1 VTPRLLL
8 PLAVLLAAYAL
19 AAPTQAARIAERT
32 AGVDRGGRLDSKRA
46 VISDDGSS
54 VVFDSR
60 NANLAP
66 DPNRRVR
73 DVFVRAVAS
82 SDTRLIS
89 APPSGGA
96 NGSSLAGALSDD
108 GFVVAFESEAT
119 NLVAGDTNGRRD
131 VFIRPG
137 VAPVA
142 LVSRGHDG
150 APANGDSG
158 EADLSASGRMM
169 VFSSRASNLVRGD
182 GNGVSDVFVC
192 DLFTGVIRR
201 VSQSANGAG
210 ANGSSRAPA
219 ISPDGRYVSFY
230 STADNLTRGD
240 RNDLPDVFLADVES
254 GRVRRVSVS
263 SSERAQNDAVEPP
276 FFQVSD
282 VSRGGRYVVFDSD
295 ATNLVRRDR
304 RGHTDV
310 FVRDTRRGRTARAS
324 RARRAEAN
332 SDSVYP
338 RITPNGRFVT
348 FESFANNLFPTDV
361 PGADSFLFDRALELT
376 ALLDVPSSG
385 KVKRPPHRKQLLQRP
400 SLSADGNVAAFTSFA
415 RLVGD
420 DRDRAEDT
428 YVRRTAPAV
437 ARVRVRRGRYRI
449 TADDPRARAFLC
461 RLGRLQGFCKP
472 RGNLA
477 FLPRGRYVFAVRAVG
492 PGMRPGP
499 LARSRFRR

>member
-1 VTPRLLL
+1 LTPRLLL
-8 PLAVLLAAYAL
+8 PLAALLAAYAL

-32 AGVDRGGRLDSKRA
+32 VGVDGGGRQDSQRA

-66 DPNRRVR
+66 DRNGRVR
-73 DVFVRAVAS
+73 DVFVRAVATG
-82 SDTRLIS
+82 DTRLIS

-96 NGSSLAGALSDD
+96 NGGSFGGALSSD
-108 GFVVAFESEAT
+108 GFIVAFESTAS
-119 NLVAGDTNGRRD
+119 NLAAGDSNRRRD
-131 VFIRPG
+131 VFVRPG
-137 VAPVA
+137 VAPVV
-142 LVSRGHDG
+142 LISRGLDG
-150 APANGDSG
+150 APANGESG
-158 EADLSASGRMM
+158 EADLSASGRML
-169 VFSSRASNLVRGD
+169 VFSSTASNLVGGD
-182 GNGVSDVFVC
+182 GNRVRDIFVC
-192 DLFTGVIRR
+192 DLLNGVITR
-201 VSQSANGAG
+201 VSQSADGTGGNAG
-210 ANGSSRAPA
+210 SRAPA

-230 STADNLTRGD
+230 SSADNLVRGD
-240 RNDLPDVFLADVES
+240 RNDLPDVFLADVQT

-276 FFQVSD
+276 YFQVSD

-295 ATNLVRRDR
+295 ATNLVRHDR

-310 FVRDTRRGRTARAS
+310 FVRDTRRGRTARVS

-338 RITPNGRFVT
+338 RITPSGRFVS
-348 FESFANNLFPTDV
+348 FESFANNLFPTDA
-361 PGADSFLFDRALELT
+361 PGADSFLFDRTLELT
-376 ALLDVPSSG
+376 TLLDVPSSG
-385 KVKRPPHRKQLLQRP
+385 RVRRPPHGKQLLQRP

-415 RLVGD
+415 RLVAD

-461 RLGRLQGFCKP
+461 RLGKLQGFCNPK
-472 RGNLA
+472 GSVA

-499 LARSRFRR
+499 LARLRFRR